1 MIKTIFFDFGGVL
14 IKNPKRKQ
22 IHRWKKILGLEEN
35 SELLTI
41 LESPNESKVIR
52 DICLGVLPEEKIWE
66 MMAERWHLKPVIIQK
81 IRQMVNSK
89 RHLNKTMLRFLE
101 ECQNYYQ
108 TAILSNAGDQT
119 RKLMEDVYHL
129 DRFVEEI
136 IISAEEGVV
145 KPDPEIFRIALSR
158 LSANA
163 ETSLLIDDTEVNVK
177 AAREF
182 GMKAIQFTNHR
193 QAIIKIQQ
201 LLMKES

>member
-41 LESPNESKVIR
+41 LASPNESKVIR

-66 MMAERWHLKPVIIQK
+66 MMAERWHLKPVFIQK

-89 RHLNKTMLRFLE
+89 RHLNRRMLRFLE
-101 ECQNYYQ
+101 ECQNDYQ

-145 KPDPEIFRIALSR
+145 KPDPEIYRIALSK

-163 ETSLLIDDTEVNVK
+163 KTSLLIDDTEVNVN

-182 GMKAIQFTNHR
+182 GMKAVQFTNNQ
-193 QAIIKIQQ
+193 QAIKEIQQ

>member
-41 LESPNESKVIR
+41 LASPNESKVIR

-89 RHLNKTMLRFLE
+89 RHLNRRMLRFLE
-101 ECQNYYQ
+101 ECQNDYQ

-145 KPDPEIFRIALSR
+145 KPDPEIYSIALSR

-163 ETSLLIDDTEVNVK
+163 KTSLLIDDTEVNVN

-182 GMKAIQFTNHR
+182 GMKAVQFTNNQ
-193 QAIIKIQQ
+193 QAIKEIQQ

>member
-145 KPDPEIFRIALSR
+145 KPDPEIFRIALSK

>member
-41 LESPNESKVIR
+41 LASPNESKVIR

-89 RHLNKTMLRFLE
+89 RHLNRRMLRFLE
-101 ECQNYYQ
+101 ECQNDYQ

-145 KPDPEIFRIALSR
+145 KPDPEIYRIALSR

-163 ETSLLIDDTEVNVK
+163 KTSLLIDDTEVNVN

-182 GMKAIQFTNHR
+182 GMKAVQFY
-193 QAIIKIQQ
+193 Q
-201 LLMKES
+201 

>member
-41 LESPNESKVIR
+41 LASPNESKVIR

-89 RHLNKTMLRFLE
+89 RHLNRRMLRFLE
-101 ECQNYYQ
+101 ECQNDYQ

-145 KPDPEIFRIALSR
+145 KPDPEIYRIALSR

-163 ETSLLIDDTEVNVK
+163 KTSLLIDDTEVNVN

-182 GMKAIQFTNHR
+182 GMKAVQFTNNQ
-193 QAIIKIQQ
+193 QAIKEIQQ